1 MSKDAFL
8 NLEILSHEMWD
19 EKKGLEHYP
28 ANAKRVKKNI
38 LNKLSKKVD
47 ELETLIPKLRKE
59 IEFLREINQL
69 DKD

>member
-19 EKKGLEHYP
+19 EKKGLGHYP

-38 LNKLSKKVD
+38 LKKLSGKVD
-47 ELETLIPKLRKE
+47 ELEKMIPKLRSE
-59 IEFLREINQL
+59 IEFLREFYQL

>member
-19 EKKGLEHYP
+19 EKKGLGHTNNKP
-28 ANAKRVKKNI
+28 SQKRI
-38 LNKLSKKVD
+38 LKKLSGHVD